1 MLDLQLIY
9 KALYGCR
16 KCATI
21 RSTICHHCLVIHVLT
36 NVGMFGIK
44 RKYILSSL
52 DQQLSDNV
60 IVKCAF
66 TTDK

>member
-1 MLDLQLIY
+1 M
-9 KALYGCR
+9 
-16 KCATI
+16 
-21 RSTICHHCLVIHVLT
+21 HVLT

-44 RKYILSSL
+44 RKNILSSL

-66 TTDK
+66 TTDKWNE